1 MPVCLIVRTYNN
13 NAQFRVEYNLNSIF
27 TQNYSNYMAIIAND
41 ASTDGTDLV
50 IRRYFDFFQIPKE
63 KYAYVSSKTR
73 NTALE
78 NTYYAIKNIC
88 SDDSIVLVLDGD
100 DEILGRNTFKT
111 FNREHQ
117 RLKGGW
123 IYTNNFHYVQ
133 KKSIKLGS
141 SKEYSIQQK
150 K

>member
-1 MPVCLIVRTYNN
+1 MPICLVVRTYNN

-27 TQNYSNYMAIIAND
+27 TQNYSNYVAVIVND
-41 ASTDGTDLV
+41 ASTDGTDILH
-50 IRRYFDFFQIPKE
+50 RRYINFFQIPKE
-63 KYAYVSSKTR
+63 KYIYVSHKTR

-78 NTYYAIKNIC
+78 NTYRAIHKYC

-100 DEILGRNTFKT
+100 DEIIGKNTFKT

-123 IYTNNFHYVQ
+123 IYSNFYHYTHQ
-133 KKSIKLGS
+133 KDLRFGFSRPYEL
-141 SKEYSIQQK
+141 E
-150 K
+150 